1 MQIGLEAKSPAM
13 IVYINGA
20 FGVGKTTVADLLV
33 ARLPNAILFDPELV
47 GDVLT
52 RSLGEL
58 DPKDDFQHYDSW
70 SELVGAFLRS
80 FRNAYPHSTIVVPMS
95 LLSDPIRNRTIAAMR
110 EADTDVRSFTLVA
123 TPAELERRIRRR
135 DSSDRSREW
144 CLQHMA
150 GASVANGDDAIVVN
164 TTALEP
170 KAVVDWIVDAIA
182 AT

>member
-1 MQIGLEAKSPAM
+1 VQIALEAKWPAM

-20 FGVGKTTVADLLV
+20 FGVGKTTVAELLV

-47 GDVLT
+47 GGVLT
-52 RSLGEL
+52 HALSDL

-80 FRNAYPHSTIVVPMS
+80 FRNAYPQSTIVVPMS

-110 EADTDVRSFTLVA
+110 EADPDVRSCTLVA

-144 CLQHMA
+144 CLRHMA
-150 GASVANGDDAIVVN
+150 GAPVPNGDDATVID

-170 KAVVDWIVDAIA
+170 KAVVDRIVDAIA
-182 AT
+182 G